1 MRTSAPPALATA
13 PATNGLPES
22 LHEIVDPRRI
32 LSVWDWVL
40 PIVGGLLAVGLIA
53 LAWWLWRRHRRK
65 LQEPEPPPPP
75 LPPHD
80 RARRALEAAT
90 RLLGDPNAFCTE
102 VSAILRVYL
111 EERFG
116 WNAPD
121 QTTEEFLAQL
131 RNDRTLPP
139 SHQKLLHD
147 FLERC
152 DLVKFARFEPTE
164 TELLELQAAALRMV
178 DDTVPPPPPP
188 PGTEIV
194 SQIPGPGPG
203 PGPTEGGVSR
213 A

>member
-1 MRTSAPPALATA
+1 MSTSAPPVSLPLAATNPP
-13 PATNGLPES
+13 PAT
-22 LHEIVDPRRI
+22 LHEIVDPRSI
-32 LSVWDWVL
+32 VSVYDALLMAGGALVVL
-40 PIVGGLLAVGLIA
+40 GLAA

-65 LQEPEPPPPP
+65 RLEPPPPPPP

-102 VSAILRVYL
+102 VSAILRTYL

-121 QTTEEFLAQL
+121 RTTEEFLAEL
-131 RNDRTLPP
+131 RRDRTLPQ
-139 SHQKLLHD
+139 SLQDLLHD

-164 TELLELQAAALRMV
+164 SELLALQRSALRLV

-188 PGTEIV
+188 PGTV
-194 SQIPGPGPG
+194 PPPSVVPARPGD
-203 PGPTEGGVSR
+203 SR
-213 A
+213 T